1 LAQVV
6 STLFF
11 PRGIM
16 LSVLL
21 GLAAAAPA
29 VIFSSTSSLGGH
41 GYREL
46 PMTVDTKALE
56 GTIEGLLGKPGS
68 ESLLETASAKPVV
81 FLDAEGASTAALQSL
96 TSGKSAVG
104 LPYASEL
111 PAGSAV
117 FKGATVATSADELD
131 QALAGRQ
138 LPQLLVIR
146 SAEAVSLLSKVN
158 AVSQDYV
165 GVAVAAGAA
174 TARALQDVS
183 LAEKKGKEGPVIP
196 VQAIPV
202 TPAILTGLLT
212 GLVWLIIFFSGVCC
226 LMNLSTPDRF
236 EEKVLQ
242 LNKEY

>member
-1 LAQVV
+1 
-6 STLFF
+6 
-11 PRGIM
+11 M

-21 GLAAAAPA
+21 GLAAATPA

-46 PMTVDTKALE
+46 PMNVDSKALE

-68 ESLLETASAKPVV
+68 ESLLETASTKPVV
-81 FLDAEGASTAALQSL
+81 FLDAEGASTAALQTL
-96 TSGKSAVG
+96 TSAKSAVG

-117 FKGATVATSADELD
+117 FRDATVATSAAELD

-146 SAEAVSLLSKVN
+146 SPEAVSLLQKVN

-174 TARALQDVS
+174 SARM
-183 LAEKKGKEGPVIP
+183 LAGKTLHELEQERKAQEGPVIP
-196 VQAIPV
+196 VQSIPV

>member
-146 SAEAVSLLSKVN
+146 SPEAVSLLSKVN

-174 TARALQDVS
+174 TARV
-183 LAEKKGKEGPVIP
+183 LAAKKEKEGPVIP

-212 GLVWLIIFFSGVCC
+212 GLVWMIIFFSGICC

>member
-1 LAQVV
+1 
-6 STLFF
+6 
-11 PRGIM
+11 M

-21 GLAAAAPA
+21 GLAAATPA

-46 PMTVDTKALE
+46 PMNVDSKALE

-68 ESLLETASAKPVV
+68 ESLLETASTKPVV
-81 FLDAEGASTAALQSL
+81 FLDAEGASTAALQTL

-111 PAGSAV
+111 PVGSAV
-117 FKGATVATSADELD
+117 FRDATVATSAAELD

-146 SAEAVSLLSKVN
+146 SPEAVSLLQKVN

-174 TARALQDVS
+174 SARMLVG
-183 LAEKKGKEGPVIP
+183 KKEEGPVIP
-196 VQAIPV
+196 VQSIPV

>member
-1 LAQVV
+1 
-6 STLFF
+6 
-11 PRGIM
+11 M
-16 LSVLL
+16 LSLAALL

-29 VIFSSTSSLGGH
+29 VIFSSTSSLGAP

-68 ESLLETASAKPVV
+68 ESLVETASAKPVV
-81 FLDAEGASTAALQSL
+81 FLDAEGASTAALQTL
-96 TSGKSAVG
+96 TSSKSAVG

-111 PAGSAV
+111 PAESAV
-117 FKGATVATSADELD
+117 FHGATVATSAAELD

-146 SAEAVSLLSKVN
+146 SPEAVSLLSKVN
-158 AVSQDYV
+158 AISQDYV

-174 TARALQDVS
+174 TARVLGALEEVG
-183 LAEKKGKEGPVIP
+183 LAEKKEPGPVIP
-196 VQAIPV
+196 VQSIPV

-212 GLVWLIIFFSGVCC
+212 GLVWITIFFSGLCC

>member
-1 LAQVV
+1 
-6 STLFF
+6 
-11 PRGIM
+11 M

-81 FLDAEGASTAALQSL
+81 FLDAEGASTAALQTL
-96 TSGKSAVG
+96 TSAKSAVG

-117 FKGATVATSADELD
+117 FRGATVATSAAELD

-146 SAEAVSLLSKVN
+146 SPEAVSLLQKVD

-174 TARALQDVS
+174 SARMLGS
-183 LAEKKGKEGPVIP
+183 LGEVRDLAAKKEGPVIP

-212 GLVWLIIFFSGVCC
+212 GLVWLIIFFSGICC